1 MLNYKIISKTRD
13 KRGMTQLTL
22 SQKTGIRPDILS
34 RLENGKQMNPTLL
47 TLEKL
52 AMALGI
58 PVAKLIDEK
67 QVTA

>member
-13 KRGMTQLTL
+13 KRGMTQGSL

-47 TLEKL
+47 TMEKL
-52 AMALGI
+52 ARALEI
-58 PVAKLIDEK
+58 PVAKLIDES